1 MPSTK
6 IASNLTEFKELA
18 TQFAQTCNAGDIVFL
33 QGPMGAGKT
42 TFVRFVGE
50 YFNVDDVSSPSFS
63 LVNEYETTVPIIHI
77 DLYRCNSEKE
87 IDLLDLDHYL
97 SKETHIIFIEWAQKA
112 PWLLNAYTKM
122 IKFECGDGD
131 IRKLKFFSKKKG

>member
-6 IASNLTEFKELA
+6 TASNLTEFKALA
-18 TQFAQTCNAGDIVFL
+18 TQFAKTCNAGDIVFL
-33 QGPMGAGKT
+33 HGPMGAGKT
-42 TFVRFVGE
+42 TFVRFIGE

-63 LVNEYETTVPIIHI
+63 LVNEYETTIPIIHI
-77 DLYRCNSEKE
+77 DLYRCDSEKE

-112 PWLLNAYTKM
+112 SWLADKWTKM
-122 IKFECGDGD
+122 VTFELGENES
-131 IRKLKFFSKKKG
+131 RKLLWS